1 MNGSGCQQQVID
13 IVVTGDEVT
22 VDSRDDSKE
31 RIHSFVTLEKERFEM
46 EDDENYIGG
55 LEFLPQ

>member
-1 MNGSGCQQQVID
+1 MNGSDCQQQVID

-31 RIHSFVTLEKERFEM
+31 RIHSFVTLEKEKFKM
-46 EDDENYIGG
+46 EDEENYIGG
-55 LEFLPQ
+55 LAQ

>member
-1 MNGSGCQQQVID
+1 MNGSDCQQQVID

-31 RIHSFVTLEKERFEM
+31 RIHSFVTLEKEKFEM
-46 EDDENYIGG
+46 EDEENYIGG
-55 LEFLPQ
+55 LAQ